1 MERKICEECNGKIEK
16 KLVDYILLGQNLGK
30 FEAEVCN
37 KCGEQVFD
45 ENVSDKIEKKS
56 KELGLWGLQAK
67 VKVNQLGNSIAV
79 TVTKPIS
86 EFLKLK
92 KGKDVLIYPENKN
105 RLIVEILAN

>member
-1 MERKICEECNGKIEK
+1 MERKICEECGGKIDK
-16 KLVDYILLGQNLGK
+16 KQVDYLLLGQNLGK

-56 KELGLWGLQAK
+56 KELGLWGLHAK

>member
-16 KLVDYILLGQNLGK
+16 KLIDYILLGQNLGK
-30 FEAEVCN
+30 FEAEVCS

-45 ENVSDKIEKKS
+45 ESISNEIEKKA

-67 VKVNQLGNSIAV
+67 VKVNKVGNSIAV

-86 EFLKLK
+86 EFLNLK
-92 KGKDVLIYPENKN
+92 KGKDVLIYPEDKH
-105 RLIVEILAN
+105 RLVVEIQD